1 PGGRA
6 RVRHPRHGLA
16 LRERRAEPRLHAGH
30 GRGAL
35 LHAARLRAEPA
46 GRPGLRPA
54 RSSHRAG
61 AAMTDRTQ
69 DQAGEPPPEG
79 PWRRTGRVLRA
90 GRLARAALAFLAL
103 SALSSLLAPLL
114 PLPSPMHLDL
124 ERGSTPPVPPWEQG
138 FVHGFQPEYWPL
150 PAGDRAL
157 VALRAHLFGDLQ
169 TASWLGTD
177 SLGRDLLARIVW

>member
-1 PGGRA
+1 
-6 RVRHPRHGLA
+6 
-16 LRERRAEPRLHAGH
+16 
-30 GRGAL
+30 
-35 LHAARLRAEPA
+35 
-46 GRPGLRPA
+46 
-54 RSSHRAG
+54 
-61 AAMTDRTQ
+61 Q

-177 SLGRDLLARIVW
+177 SLGRDLLARIVWGSRTSLVAALVAALASLSIGVLWGATAGLAGARTD